1 MSRRITP
8 EERNI
13 LLNNPDLVMFDPYS
27 ALICHRCSLGKALI
41 LPTITGVLVFL
52 WGILCPRFINAHPK
66 LFAGIGCAALI
77 IACGF
82 LPILYMIIDD
92 RAFKKARAEHYVK
105 QLQLLLP
112 NDLECKIARI
122 QWVVVEKAEGG
133 WILDGKE
140 EMFGYYSYVNYF
152 KIEPHADLAV
162 ITDSERFW
170 AFIKRDTKTESFYHE

>member
-41 LPTITGVLVFL
+41 LPAITGVLVFL

-66 LFAGIGCAALI
+66 LFAGIGCA
-77 IACGF
+77 
-82 LPILYMIIDD
+82 
-92 RAFKKARAEHYVK
+92 AFKKARAEHYVK

-140 EMFGYYSYVNYF
+140 EMFGYCSYVNYF